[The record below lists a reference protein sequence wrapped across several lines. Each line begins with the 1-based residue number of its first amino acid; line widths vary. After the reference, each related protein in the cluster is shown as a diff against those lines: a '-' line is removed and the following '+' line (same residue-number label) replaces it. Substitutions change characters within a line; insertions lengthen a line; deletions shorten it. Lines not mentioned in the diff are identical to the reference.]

1 MYPAYIPQTMLK
13 ILNQKT
19 SPQQLP
25 FHQKL
30 LKQAKCL
37 TTTQKRQESTSQTTP
52 STPTVLPDSA
62 DVVIIGGGSS
72 GCNILYQLAKRGLR
86 AILLEKAQ
94 VTAGETWHS
103 AGLIMQM
110 RASDTDMRL
119 RAKTR
124 EILSK
129 LHNETG
135 QDPGWQNNGGLYVAR
150 SKIRLDEY
158 RRMGTLAKNF
168 GIETAILTPEETK
181 KLFPLINTETIEGSL
196 YCPSDGV
203 VDPSMFCKAVMHG
216 AKQAGAEV
224 YEFCPVTDIII
235 GKSKYGFKQVE
246 GVQTKNGIVKTKCV
260 VNSAG
265 AWARQIT
272 EQLTGLQL
280 PVCPLKHA
288 YVVSNPIPNVVGL
301 PNLRDSDGRIYFRV
315 KGDTLCVGG
324 FEHNPI
330 LLEKMAE
337 DHAFDLFELD
347 WKVFETHM
355 QHAVEMVPCFET
367 AGINTTVCGSEC
379 FSPDLKPLLGEDP
392 RLKGLYHSC
401 GFNAA
406 GVVLS
411 GGCGEE
417 LAKWIINGRPDVH
430 MYSFDIRRFTPE
442 QLGNKVWAEERCHE
456 SYVNN
461 YKIVFPHDQ
470 PLAGRNLKQDPFYEE
485 LLVAGAVFEEAQG
498 HERPGWFNPHGYT
511 PVPPYDW
518 YGAYGCQKNLDKR
531 YFKLQKGEK
540 TFGFSKHH
548 MAIGSECLACREQV
562 VMMDFSYFCKMYMV
576 GPETQKAANWLFT
589 ADTYVPYGRAVYSCL
604 LNKRGGI
611 EADLLVTP
619 ITSGSGTQ
627 ADPIFK
633 GKGMFIVAGGASASQ
648 TRAHIMSVIKEKGF
662 KVDIAD
668 MSSKIGLLA
677 IQGPASRELLEPLI
691 NCDLSNDAF
700 PYGTSRIVKL
710 AGHQI
715 RAMRTSFVGELGW
728 ELHVPMHACLPVYLA
743 IWEQGRKFGLR
754 HAGFRAL
761 YSLCSEKG
769 YRLWNSDVRVEDNPV
784 EAGLD
789 HTCRSDGEYLGK
801 EAVQDALNNGIKKRH
816 VFVTISDPVP
826 LYGMETLWRNGEVV
840 GILRRGEYGYALGCS
855 IAQGYIRN
863 PNGENVTLDF
873 ITSGEYEV
881 EVLGNRHKAEIYLR
895 SPFDPESKRLQGF
908 YEDLLPAKSF
918 A

>member
-1 MYPAYIPQTMLK
+1 MLK
-13 ILNQKT
+13 ILNQKGAC
-19 SPQQLP
+19 QQLSL
-25 FHQKL
+25 QKKL
-30 LKQAKCL
+30 LKNAKYLCTTRHESSQAN
-37 TTTQKRQESTSQTTP
+37 P
-52 STPTVLPDSA
+52 AAIPDSA
-62 DVVIIGGGSS
+62 DVVIIGGGSA
-72 GCNILYQLAKRGLR
+72 GCNALYQLAKRGLK
-86 AILLEKAQ
+86 AVLLEKAQ

-103 AGLIMQM
+103 AGLILQM
-110 RASDTDMRL
+110 RSNDTDMRL

-124 EILSK
+124 EL
-129 LHNETG
+129 LLNLQNDTG
-135 QDPGWQNNGGLYVAR
+135 LDPGWENNGGLYVAR

-158 RRMGTLAKNF
+158 KRMGTLAKNF
-168 GIETAILTPEETK
+168 GIETSILTPEETK
-181 KLFPLINTETIEGSL
+181 AIFPLINTEMIEGAL

-203 VDPSMFCKAVMHG
+203 VDPTMFCKALTHG

-224 YEFCPVTDIII
+224 YEYCPVTDIIV
-235 GKSKYGFKQVE
+235 GRSKFGYKQVE
-246 GVQTKNGIVKTKCV
+246 GVLTNSGLIKTKCV
-260 VNSAG
+260 VNATG
-265 AWARQIT
+265 AWARQVS
-272 EQLTGLQL
+272 EQLTGLTL
-280 PVCPLKHA
+280 PVVPLKHA
-288 YVVSNPIPNVVGL
+288 YVVSNPIPNVSGL

-330 LLEKMAE
+330 MLDKMAD

-355 QHAVEMVPCFET
+355 QHAVDMVPCFET
-367 AGINTTVCGSEC
+367 AGIKTTVCGSEC

-392 RLKGLYHSC
+392 RLKGYYHSC
-401 GFNAA
+401 GYNAA

-411 GGCGEE
+411 GGCGEQ
-417 LAKWIINGRPDVH
+417 LASWIINGRPDFH
-430 MYSFDIRRFTPE
+430 MYPMDIRRFTPE
-442 QLGNKVWAEERCHE
+442 QLESKSWASERCHE

-470 PLAGRNLKQDPFYEE
+470 PLAARNFKQDPFYEE
-485 LLVAGAVFEEAQG
+485 LLVAGAVYEEMQG
-498 HERPGWFNPHGYT
+498 YERPGWFNPQGYA
-511 PVPPYDW
+511 PIPPYDW

-576 GPETQKAANWLFT
+576 GPDTQKAANWLFT
-589 ADTYVPYGRAVYSCL
+589 ADTDVPIGKAVYSCL
-604 LNKRGGI
+604 LNNRGNI

-633 GKGMFIVAGGASASQ
+633 GIGMFIVAGGASASQ

-668 MSSKIGLLA
+668 MSAKIGLLA
-677 IQGPASRELLEPLI
+677 IQGPSSRELLESLV
-691 NCDLSNDAF
+691 NCDLSNATF

-743 IWEQGRKFGLR
+743 LWEQGRKFGLR
-754 HAGFRAL
+754 HAGYRAL

-769 YRLWNSDVRVEDNPV
+769 YRLWNSDVRSEDNPV
-784 EAGLD
+784 EAGLAY
-789 HTCRSDGEYLGK
+789 TCRNSGEYLGK
-801 EAVQDALNNGIKKRH
+801 EAVQEALTNGIKKRH
-816 VFVTISDPVP
+816 VFVTVNDPVA
-826 LYGMETLWRNGEVV
+826 LYGMETIWRNGEVV
-840 GILRRGEYGYALGCS
+840 GFLRRGEYGYTLGCS
-855 IAQGYIRN
+855 IAQGYLSH
-863 PNGENVTLDF
+863 PNGENITVDF
-873 ITSGEYEV
+873 IKSGTYEV
-881 EVLGNRHKAEIYLR
+881 EVLGVRHKAEVHIR
-895 SPFDPESKRLQGF
+895 SPFDPENKRLHGL